1 MDRGGQPLAMSD
13 EKFPEEHK
21 AAPEAGSNESG
32 DGGANPKPAITP
44 AVAIA
49 FVMFALLGVLIVM
62 GLRNGSAQSTS
73 PNGDLA
79 KAQAELNAISNEYN
93 RERIAMGL
101 RPIEGGSEPME
112 DIATR
117 LKKDTDLLV
126 SLAASYQKMLGEKDQ
141 DLTAAKAE
149 ILRSEKLRQSLSAE
163 YSNQQAELRRALV
176 NGSTSDLLRRDLADI
191 KSQRDALSSEISDLR
206 EKMKTMSAGI
216 APDQYADLKRRLD
229 ETIRAKDFFENR
241 VKQLEGD
248 LTKTKLFAN
257 SEAELLPAA
266 VELFRSLRKL
276 EGKPDSEISSAY
288 SSLGAQL
295 DAGVLMTLN
304 FATGASTINHADEEA
319 IRNLVRNI
327 PDGDLILAIGYASET
342 GNVDANH
349 TLSSDRATAAAEL
362 ITSVKR
368 PGQFTQAV
376 YLGQTARFSSR
387 DPERNQFVEIWQIR
401 KK

>member
-1 MDRGGQPLAMSD
+1 MSD
-13 EKFPEEHK
+13 EKLPEEHK
-21 AAPEAGSNESG
+21 AAPEAAAHEPG
-32 DGGANPKPAITP
+32 DGGASPKPAIPP
-44 AVAIA
+44 AVAMA

-62 GLRNGSAQSTS
+62 ALRNGGTHPA
-73 PNGDLA
+73 PPDADLA

-101 RPIEGGSEPME
+101 RPIEGGSEPIE
-112 DIATR
+112 DVASR
-117 LKKDTDLLV
+117 LKKDADTLV
-126 SLAASYQKMLGEKDQ
+126 SLAGSYQKLIGEKDL

-163 YSNQQAELRRALV
+163 CASLQTELRRALV
-176 NGSTSDLLRRDLADI
+176 NGSDSDLLRRDIADL
-191 KSQRDALSSEISDLR
+191 KSQRDALAAELSDVR
-206 EKMKTMSAGI
+206 EKMKTMSTGI
-216 APDQYADLKRRLD
+216 SPDEYADLKRRLD
-229 ETIRAKDFFENR
+229 ETMRAKDFFENR

-248 LTKTKLFAN
+248 LTKVKLFAS
-257 SEAELLPAA
+257 SENELLPAA

-288 SSLGAQL
+288 SGLGAQL
-295 DAGVLMTLN
+295 GANVLTTLN
-304 FATGASTINHADEEA
+304 FATGASVINPADDEA
-319 IRNLVRNI
+319 IRKLVTNI

-342 GNVDANH
+342 GNVDSNR

-376 YLGQTARFSSR
+376 YLGQTDRFSSR
-387 DPERNQFVEIWQIR
+387 IPERNQLVEIWQIR